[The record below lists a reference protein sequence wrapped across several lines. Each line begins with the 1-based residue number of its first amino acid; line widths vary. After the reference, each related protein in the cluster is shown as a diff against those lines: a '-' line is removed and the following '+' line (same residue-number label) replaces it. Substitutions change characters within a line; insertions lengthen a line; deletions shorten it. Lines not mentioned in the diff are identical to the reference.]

1 MSHLAA
7 APSTDA
13 VATTTSERRTLFRLM
28 ECRLLHRADW
38 QYVESSLGTDDVPWP
53 VDTYHCHRCDRV
65 WQRAS

>member
-7 APSTDA
+7 ADST
-13 VATTTSERRTLFRLM
+13 ATVVTTASERRNLFRLM

-38 QYVESSLGTDDVPWP
+38 QYVETTLGSDDVPWP
-53 VDTYHCHRCDRV
+53 VDTYHCQRCERV